1 MKQNLILCTSDVHG
15 TLSAYSYLDGSLTN
29 NGLSRYK
36 TAIDHLREHNDIIVV
51 DNGDSLQGSPLMT
64 YALKIQ
70 AKPIPLATVFNQIG
84 VDYVNI
90 GNHDFNY
97 GENALINYLD
107 DLDALCLTSNI
118 LYKDEPIGHT
128 VVHQTSNERI
138 ALIGLCTDYIPNWEK
153 PEHIKNFKFLDPIET
168 LKHEIAKV
176 NVDKTIVFYHGGLER
191 DLNDGHPTEKL
202 TGENVGYAILNTTG
216 VDALFSG
223 HQHRSIAQ
231 TVLNRPTLQCALNA
245 NEFMVLEMDSMKPLL
260 YPMKNYSVDQSVETM
275 IKPFDEQTQIWLD
288 QELGHIQGH
297 DFKIRD
303 AFQAR
308 LHKHPYVSFINQVQ
322 KEVTH
327 ADICGTAL
335 FNLAIGL
342 DEVIHYRDLVLNY
355 AYPNSLIVKQM
366 TGKILREYLEQC
378 ADYFMVKDNTII
390 VNPLFDE
397 PKPQHFNYDMLD
409 GIEYTLK
416 ISNPVG
422 QRVVELKFEDKDVQ
436 ENDVFTVAMNN
447 YRASGG
453 GNFHMIPECP
463 TVMEIQRD
471 MTEIMAE
478 YIQDKKIVTVDH
490 HDNIHIIL

>member
-15 TLSAYSYLDGSLTN
+15 TLSASSYLDGSLTN
-29 NGLSRYK
+29 KGLSRYK
-36 TAIDHLREHNDIIVV
+36 TAVDGLRCLNDIIVV

-70 AKPIPLATVFNQIG
+70 AKPNPLASVFNQIG

-97 GENALINYLD
+97 GENALLNYLN
-107 DLDALCLTSNI
+107 DLDAFCLTSNI

-128 VVHQTSNERI
+128 VVHQLSNERI

-168 LKHEIAKV
+168 LKQEITKLD
-176 NVDKTIVFYHGGLER
+176 VDKIIVFYHGGLER
-191 DLNDGHPTEKL
+191 DLHDGTPTEKL
-202 TGENVGYAILNTTG
+202 TGENVGYEILTIPG
-216 VDALFSG
+216 VDVLFSG

-231 TVLNRPTLQCALNA
+231 NVLNKPTLQCALNA
-245 NEFMVLEMDSMKPLL
+245 NEFMVLELDSMKPYL
-260 YPMKNYSVDQSVETM
+260 YPMKNYIVDQSIETL

-288 QELGHIQGH
+288 QELGQIKGH
-297 DFKIRD
+297 DFKIKD

-322 KEVTH
+322 REVTH

-355 AYPNSLIVKQM
+355 AYPNSLIVKEM
-366 TGKILREYLEQC
+366 TGKVLREYLEQC
-378 ADYFMVKDNTII
+378 TDYFIVKEGKIA

-416 ISNPVG
+416 ISNPIG
-422 QRVVELKFEDKDVQ
+422 QRVIELKFEGKNVQ
-436 ENDVFTVAMNN
+436 DNDVFTVAMNN

-471 MTEIMAE
+471 MTDIMAE
-478 YIQDKKIVTVDH
+478 YIQNKKIVTVDH
-490 HDNIHIIL
+490 HDNIHIII

>member
-36 TAIDHLREHNDIIVV
+36 TAVDNLHNQNDIIVV

-70 AKPIPLATVFNQIG
+70 AKPNPLATAFNKIG

-97 GENALINYLD
+97 GENALLNYLD

-153 PEHIKNFKFLDPIET
+153 PEHIKNFRFLDPIET
-168 LKHEIAKV
+168 LKQEIAKV
-176 NVDKTIVFYHGGLER
+176 EVDKIIVFYHGGFER
-191 DLNDGHPTEKL
+191 DLKDGHPTEKM
-202 TGENVGYAILNTTG
+202 TGENVGYEILTTSG

-231 TVLNRPTLQCALNA
+231 TVLNKPALQCALNA
-245 NEFMVLEMDSMKPLL
+245 NEFMVLELESMTPYLSSMKDYDIDKSIELL
-260 YPMKNYSVDQSVETM
+260 
-275 IKPFDEQTQIWLD
+275 IKPFDEQTQLWLD
-288 QELGHIQGH
+288 QELGQIKGH
-297 DFKIRD
+297 DFKIKD

-322 KEVTH
+322 KEATQ

-335 FNLAIGL
+335 FNVAIGL

-355 AYPNSLIVKQM
+355 AYPNSLIVKEM
-366 TGKILREYLEQC
+366 TGIVLREYLEQC
-378 ADYFMVKDNTII
+378 ADYFIVKEGKIA

-422 QRVVELKFEDKDVQ
+422 QRVVELKFEGNNVQ
-436 ENDVFTVAMNN
+436 DNDVFTVAMNN

-478 YIQDKKIVTVDH
+478 YIQGKKIVTVDH
-490 HDNIHIIL
+490 HDNIRIIL

>member
-15 TLSAYSYLDGSLTN
+15 TLSAYSYLNGSLTN

-36 TAIDHLREHNDIIVV
+36 TAVEQWRIQNDIIVV

-64 YALKIQ
+64 YALNMH
-70 AKPIPLATVFNQIG
+70 AKPNPLATVFNQIG

-97 GENALINYLD
+97 GESALLNYLE
-107 DLDALCLTSNI
+107 DLNASCLTSNI
-118 LYKDEPIGHT
+118 LYQNEPIGHT
-128 VVHQTSNERI
+128 VVHQTAHERI

-153 PEHIKNFKFLDPIET
+153 PEHIKNFKFLDPIEV
-168 LKHEIAKV
+168 LKQEIVKADA
-176 NVDKTIVFYHGGLER
+176 DKIIVFYHGGFER

-202 TGENVGYAILNTTG
+202 TGENVGYAILNTPG

-231 TVLNRPTLQCALNA
+231 KVLNKPALQCALNA
-245 NEFMVLEMDSMKPLL
+245 NEFMVLDLDSMKPSL
-260 YPMKNYSVDQSVETM
+260 YPMKDYDVDSTIETL
-275 IKPFDEQTQIWLD
+275 IKPFDEQTQLWLD
-288 QELGHIQGH
+288 QELGRIQGY

-322 KEVTH
+322 KEATQ

-335 FNLAIGL
+335 FNVAIGL
-342 DEVIHYRDLVLNY
+342 DDVIHYRDLVMNY
-355 AYPNSLIVKQM
+355 AYPNSLIVKEM
-366 TGKILREYLEQC
+366 SGKVLRAYLEQC
-378 ADYFMVKDNTII
+378 AEYFIVKDGQIA
-390 VNPLFDE
+390 VNPLYDE

-416 ISNPVG
+416 ISKPVG
-422 QRVVELKFEDKDVQ
+422 HRVIELKFNGKVIQDD
-436 ENDVFTVAMNN
+436 DVFTVAMNN

-463 TVMEIQRD
+463 TVMEIQSD
-471 MTEIMAE
+471 MTDIMAE
-478 YIQDKKIVTVDH
+478 YIQAKKIVTVDH
-490 HDNIHIIL
+490 HDNIQIII

>member
-1 MKQNLILCTSDVHG
+1 MKQNLIVCTSDVHG
-15 TLSAYSYLDGSLTN
+15 TLSAYSYLNGLLTS

-36 TAIDHLREHNDIIVV
+36 SAITTIRNHNDIIVV

-64 YALKIQ
+64 YALNNHV
-70 AKPIPLATVFNQIG
+70 KPNPLATVFNDIDI
-84 VDYVNI
+84 DYVNL

-97 GENALINYLD
+97 GDEVLLHYLEDLNAI
-107 DLDALCLTSNI
+107 CLTSNI
-118 LYKDEPIGHT
+118 LYKGKPIG
-128 VVHQTSNERI
+128 QTILHRINNQNI
-138 ALIGLCTDYIPNWEK
+138 ALVGLCTDYIPNWEK
-153 PEHIKNFKFLDPIET
+153 PEHIKNFTFLDPIDT
-168 LKHEIAKV
+168 LKQEIAKV
-176 NVDKTIVFYHGGLER
+176 SADQIIVFYHGGLER

-202 TGENVGYAILNTTG
+202 TGENVGYEILMTEG

-231 TVLNRPTLQCALNA
+231 HIHNKPVLQCALNA
-245 NEFMVLEMDSMKPLL
+245 QEYMVLDIDTMQPKLIAMKAHP
-260 YPMKNYSVDQSVETM
+260 VDESIENL
-275 IKPFDEQTQIWLD
+275 IKPFDDQTQIWLD
-288 QELGHIQGH
+288 QELGQIQSH
-297 DFKIRD
+297 DFKIKD

-322 KEVTH
+322 KEITQ

-335 FNLAIGL
+335 FNIALGL
-342 DEVIHYRDLVLNY
+342 NKVIHYRDLVLNY

-366 TGKILREYLEQC
+366 TGKILRAYLEQC
-378 ADYFMVKDNTII
+378 ADYFMVKDNQII

-409 GIEYTLK
+409 GIDYTLK
-416 ISNPVG
+416 ISNPIG
-422 QRVVELKFEDKDVQ
+422 QRVVELKFEGKDVKD
-436 ENDVFTVAMNN
+436 EDVFTVAMNN
-447 YRASGG
+447 YRAAGG

-490 HDNIHIIL
+490 HDNIHIII

>member
-1 MKQNLILCTSDVHG
+1 MKQKLILCTSDVHG

-29 NGLSRYK
+29 NGLSRYT
-36 TAIDHLREHNDIIVV
+36 TAVDQLRKQNEIIVV

-70 AKPIPLATVFNQIG
+70 AKPIPLATVFNRIG

-107 DLDALCLTSNI
+107 DLDAICLTSNI
-118 LYKDEPIGHT
+118 LYKDVPIGHT
-128 VVHQTSNERI
+128 VVHQISNDRI

-153 PEHIKNFKFLDPIET
+153 PEHIKNFRFLDPIET
-168 LKHEIAKV
+168 LKQEITKV
-176 NVDKTIVFYHGGLER
+176 DVDKIIVFYHGGLER
-191 DLNDGHPTEKL
+191 DLIDGHPTEKL
-202 TGENVGYAILNTTG
+202 TGENVGYAILNTVG

-231 TVLNRPTLQCALNA
+231 VVLNKPTLQCALNA
-245 NEFMVLEMDSMKPLL
+245 NEFMVLELDSMKPLL
-260 YPMKNYSVDQSVETM
+260 YPVKNYDVDQSVETM

-288 QELGHIQGH
+288 QELGRIQGH
-297 DFKIRD
+297 DFKIKD

-308 LHKHPYVSFINQVQ
+308 LYKHPYVSFINQVQ
-322 KEVTH
+322 KEATH
-327 ADICGTAL
+327 ADICCTAL
-335 FNLAIGL
+335 FNVAIGL

-378 ADYFMVKDNTII
+378 ADYFMVKDNQII

-422 QRVVELKFEDKDVQ
+422 QRVVELKFEGKDIQ
-436 ENDVFTVAMNN
+436 EDDVFTVAMNN

-453 GNFHMIPECP
+453 GNFHMIPDCP

-478 YIQDKKIVTVDH
+478 YIQDKKIVTVNH